1 MLDES
6 RDLIPV
12 LSVGP
17 FRATTLGLFVLRE
30 PTWEECEN
38 YLLGLQVVAKAM
50 PLLVGD
56 CLNITERYFP
66 ESFTQAVS
74 LTGLNPE
81 TLRNWKWITNRV
93 PASRR
98 RDPLYLTHYALVAP
112 LEPPEQERWLKAA
125 EGKEWS
131 TRELKEAIN
140 PTGNPSWKAEL
151 LDILRVGLELAE
163 GRVRDLLERAVG
175 IVEAHV

>member
-6 RDLIPV
+6 RDLIPA

-17 FRATTLGLFVLRE
+17 FRATTLGLFVLRP

-38 YLLGLQVVAKAM
+38 YGLGLQLVAKAT

-56 CLNITERYFP
+56 WLNIVERYFP

-112 LEPPEQERWLKAA
+112 LEPLEQGRWLEVAK
-125 EGKEWS
+125 EEEWS

-140 PTGNPSWKAEL
+140 PSDNPGWKAEL
-151 LDILRVGLELAE
+151 LDVLRVLAE
-163 GRVRDLLERAVG
+163 LSEGHVRDLAERAVG
-175 IVEAHV
+175 ILKEHM